1 MGDYSKHNQVVF
13 NLFQADFV
21 YEKKLVITDGEY
33 ESLVKETKKK
43 NSKEPSIEADELIQ
57 DNFMPKMP
65 NPADY

>member
-1 MGDYSKHNQVVF
+1 M
-13 NLFQADFV
+13 FQADFV

-43 NSKEPSIEADELIQ
+43 NSKEPSMDTDELIQ
-57 DNFMPKMP
+57 DNSIPKMP

>member
-1 MGDYSKHNQVVF
+1 M
-13 NLFQADFV
+13 FQADFV